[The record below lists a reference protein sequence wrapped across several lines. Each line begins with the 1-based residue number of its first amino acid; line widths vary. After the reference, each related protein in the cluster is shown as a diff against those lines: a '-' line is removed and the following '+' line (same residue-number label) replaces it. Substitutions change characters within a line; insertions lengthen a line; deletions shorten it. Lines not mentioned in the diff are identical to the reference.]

1 MKIVPPTNT
10 YKFVQRKDIQG
21 PRNLHL
27 AILLGSSQQWLF
39 HLVHLPQFLKVL
51 SNFCFLYNEN
61 TLIPNNKALNN
72 KNINILLLCRCDY
85 MKLKVKDNTHKKIK
99 DKTTF
104 LCIIVH
110 QIFSKLD
117 KYNLKL
123 WIVFRTIE
131 VVLILIIVIIWLGL
145 LSLDLMLTFYYLC
158 LPFNTD

>member
-1 MKIVPPTNT
+1 
-10 YKFVQRKDIQG
+10 
-21 PRNLHL
+21 
-27 AILLGSSQQWLF
+27 
-39 HLVHLPQFLKVL
+39 
-51 SNFCFLYNEN
+51 
-61 TLIPNNKALNN
+61 
-72 KNINILLLCRCDY
+72 

-110 QIFSKLD
+110 WILSKLD

-123 WIVFRTIE
+123 LVGFGIME